1 MMTDEQELLRHF
13 RKLDRLCREHL
24 IEKAE
29 FMVKLTAKEK
39 KSPRFSLIA
48 GTAFQKPVNRR
59 AKAKARPKKFALKIV
74 ACGGR
79 GD

>member
-1 MMTDEQELLRHF
+1 MIEEQELLRYF

-24 IEKAE
+24 VQKAA
-29 FMVKLTAKEK
+29 FMVELTAKGK

-48 GTAFQKPVNRR
+48 GTAIQEPVNRR